1 MTWEYEK
8 LDENY
13 EVKTVSNW
21 TNDLDG
27 SITGRIVLNV
37 KAWFDENPEEA
48 RRLGWTKHI
57 KHTAEEIREL
67 CPYNEQTQYL
77 VTSVRQI
84 DEWTVEDTYH
94 ALDKSEEMLRLE
106 ELFSTLSFGAGFTF
120 I

>member
-94 ALDKSEEMLRLE
+94 AMDKSEEMLRLE